1 MKTTEHAR
9 LLPPHQLHQV
19 NLKKN
24 PVIYFWFRVIVN
36 MAHRVY
42 PSRKYF
48 ILLFVAAVVGF
59 VLDFLLEARG
69 VLFAVSIVAFFSYYF
84 YRVVLRK
91 D

>member
-1 MKTTEHAR
+1 
-9 LLPPHQLHQV
+9 
-19 NLKKN
+19 
-24 PVIYFWFRVIVN
+24 